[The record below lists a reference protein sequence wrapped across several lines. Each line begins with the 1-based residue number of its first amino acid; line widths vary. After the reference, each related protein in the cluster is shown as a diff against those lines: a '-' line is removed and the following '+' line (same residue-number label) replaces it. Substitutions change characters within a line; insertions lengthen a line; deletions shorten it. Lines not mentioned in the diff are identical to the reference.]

1 LNTGVTRHIG
11 DALVT
16 ERSPRLRSGRVVSI
30 GIAPWG
36 VVQDRQ
42 DLVQKNKDVP
52 YHSIAQ
58 PLSRS
63 AVLNNRHAYFL
74 LVDNGTVG
82 KYGAELALR
91 RKLERF
97 VSLQKLNASKS
108 RKHPYWTHCSTPM
121 VCLVIEG
128 GTNTVR
134 SVLGRGPSVVD
145 PGYFILI
152 VKLPKISLWFFF
164 K

>member
-1 LNTGVTRHIG
+1 MTRHIG

-36 VVQDRQ
+36 VVQDRE

-52 YHSIAQ
+52 YHAIAQ
-58 PLSRS
+58 PLSRL

-82 KYGAELALR
+82 KYGAERALR

-134 SVLGRGPSVVD
+134 SVLGRPYTTWTKALVR
-145 PGYFILI
+145 IMRI
-152 VKLPKISLWFFF
+152 IA
-164 K
+164 

>member
-1 LNTGVTRHIG
+1 M
-11 DALVT
+11 
-16 ERSPRLRSGRVVSI
+16 
-30 GIAPWG
+30 
-36 VVQDRQ
+36 
-42 DLVQKNKDVP
+42 LVQKNKDVP